1 MVKASTQAKLLAI
14 GERFFLEK
22 GYNHT
27 GIQEVLQEAGVPKGS
42 FYYYF
47 KSKEDFGLGVIEASN
62 RSYLEQL
69 EQCFS
74 DETRSPLNQLRRYF
88 ENGIKTFIRN
98 DYRCGCLVGILS
110 QEMASQNEAFRLC
123 LDRILNDW
131 RDRFDRCLKNA
142 QSIGELASHWDTWQL
157 ASFILDSWEGALQRA
172 KVSRSSA
179 PLERFVSVLFDAVL
193 TTGVIAAPNLDP
205 ASIPSSS
212 PR

>member
-1 MVKASTQAKLLAI
+1 MAKASTQARLLTV

-27 GIQEVLQEAGVPKGS
+27 GIQEVLTEAGVPKGS
-42 FYYYF
+42 FYHYF

-62 RSYLEQL
+62 QAYLGQL
-69 EQCFS
+69 EQCFGN
-74 DETRSPLNQLRRYF
+74 ETRSPLNRLRQYF
-88 ENGIKTFIRN
+88 ENGIETFIRN

-110 QEMASQNEAFRLC
+110 QEMASQNETFRLC

-131 RDRFDRCLKNA
+131 RDRFDRCLQNA
-142 QSIGELASHWDTWQL
+142 QALGELGSHWDTWPL

-179 PLERFVSVLFDAVL
+179 PLEIFVSVLFDTVL
-193 TTGVIAAPNLDP
+193 TTGVTAPP
-205 ASIPSSS
+205 QFASNSMQPSCD
-212 PR
+212 